1 MNPGGDGSGDGNA
14 ERYGV
19 GRGRGRGPWTSNPQ
33 ENAMLRRPHHS
44 TSGVQTGSMDQ
55 RNTEQNKFD
64 KSFDDIIQNSTLSVY
79 AAEFVPKSYS
89 VKQPHHHHQQSHQR
103 YPKHSVQDR
112 LQVARE
118 IPLQVQMMQQNP
130 NQLSNMQDYGQFDG
144 GSGDYKDKHQDQ
156 NIEDDNYLIEFA
168 NITQNLM
175 SIIHSLILNPGHFTL
190 IVPPLIN
197 NLRPYLGFPS
207 QFQEIIKIIIQQS
220 INEGNFRYSGAR
232 LCASLDSS
240 LTPIEQTSFRW
251 TLYTLCKNETDSQAS
266 NWQQKEDHTEEE
278 QKKCHGL
285 ILLLAELVTQMEQT
299 SAFTLGDLLI
309 QLIIIVLNK
318 PAPNSVKNIC
328 QALKLAGQTLE
339 KDKGDCR
346 RKEMENMMRAL
357 TELVTEGRVDSHV
370 GYMVHSVH
378 ELRNGNWG
386 QSSNNSVTVEPAVEL
401 LDPNQ
406 AIDEPVLYGPDGKV
420 LTPEENKFLEQVPDS
435 TTNIEDHIISEQG
448 YEGEETWMSDGDD
461 IDAAYEEFLK
471 NIPKQIKN
479 QTQK

>member
-1 MNPGGDGSGDGNA
+1 MNPLGGDGSGDGDV
-14 ERYGV
+14 ERRGT
-19 GRGRGRGPWTSNPQ
+19 GRGRGRGPWTSSPQ
-33 ENAMLRRPHHS
+33 DIPILRRPHHA
-44 TSGVQTGSMDQ
+44 TSGMQTGSVESRSM
-55 RNTEQNKFD
+55 EQGKLD
-64 KSFDDIIQNSTLSVY
+64 KSFDDIIQSSTLSVH
-79 AAEFVPKSYS
+79 AAEFVPKLYP
-89 VKQPHHHHQQSHQR
+89 VKQRHQQQA
-103 YPKHSVQDR
+103 Q
-112 LQVARE
+112 
-118 IPLQVQMMQQNP
+118 QVQQFDNLSQQ
-130 NQLSNMQDYGQFDG
+130 QQQEHQSNMQDYGHFDD
-144 GSGDYKDKHQDQ
+144 GSGDYRDKHQDS

-175 SIIHSLILNPGHFTL
+175 SVIHSLILNPGHFTL

-197 NLRPYLGFPS
+197 NLRPYLGIPS

-232 LCASLDSS
+232 LCASLDNS

-251 TLYTLCKNETDSQAS
+251 TLYTLCKSETDSQAS
-266 NWQQKEDHTEEE
+266 NWQQKENHTEEE

-285 ILLLAELVTQMEQT
+285 ILLLAELVTQMDHA
-299 SAFTLGDLLI
+299 SAFTLGNLLI
-309 QLIIIVLNK
+309 QFIIIILKK

-339 KDKGDCR
+339 KDKVECR

-357 TELVTEGRVDSHV
+357 TEIVTEGRVDSHI
-370 GYMVHSVH
+370 GHMVHSVH

-386 QSSNNSVTVEPAVEL
+386 QSSDNSTTVESIEP

-406 AIDEPVLYGPDGKV
+406 AIDEPVLYGPDGKL
-420 LTPEENKFLEQVPDS
+420 LTPEENEFLEEVADS
-435 TTNIEDHIISEQG
+435 TMNIEDHIISEQG
-448 YEGEETWMSDGDD
+448 YEGEESWMSEDDD

-479 QTQK
+479 QTKK